1 MSENKV
7 RVGIAGVGLMGH
19 GIASNIVKNGYPL
32 AVLKHPGNRPED
44 DLVSGGAVLVES
56 LAELAKASDVIILCV
71 TGSPQVENILYQEKG
86 LLTNL
91 RPGTIVIDC
100 STSIPT
106 STVKIAADVED
117 AGCFFLDA
125 PMTRT
130 PKEAA
135 EGRLNLIVGGEK
147 SVYERVHTLLSC
159 FAENIVYA
167 GKIGTGHRLKL
178 IHNFVSLGFTAVLS
192 EAVAA
197 SRRAGVPS
205 DILLEILEK
214 GGGQGAILNRL
225 KPYIVA
231 DDDSGFRFSLSN
243 AHKDL
248 TYYTQMASDAH
259 DFQDIAVAIRQVFAK
274 CLERNP
280 EVTLPQIVSIIKDF
294 GTH

>member
-7 RVGIAGVGLMGH
+7 KVGIAGVGLMGH
-19 GIASNIVKNGYPL
+19 GIARNIVKNGYPL

-44 DLVSGGAVLVES
+44 DLVNGGAVLVES
-56 LAELAKASDVIILCV
+56 LAELAKVSDVIILCV
-71 TGSPQVENILYQEKG
+71 TGSPQVENILYQENG
-86 LLTNL
+86 LLKNL
-91 RPGTIVIDC
+91 RPGTIVVDC

-106 STVKIAADVED
+106 STIKIAADVET

-135 EGRLNLIVGGEK
+135 EGRLNLIIGGEK
-147 SVYERVHTLLSC
+147 SVYERVHALLSC

-167 GKIGTGHRLKL
+167 GKTGTGHRLKL

-192 EAVAA
+192 EAVATA
-197 SRRAGVPS
+197 RRAGVPS

-225 KPYIVA
+225 RPYIVA

-259 DFQDIAVAIRQVFAK
+259 DFQDIAIAIRQVFAK
-274 CLERNP
+274 CLESNP
-280 EVTLPQIVSIIKDF
+280 EVTLPQIISIIKDF